1 MENSEIMKLTFLQ
14 PLLLFSI
21 VTEKY
26 RKFYTM
32 FQVVA
37 SNTITT
43 MLGIEKDLFIV
54 FKDIYRYFVIGIL
67 IIGYSPIEQII

>member
-1 MENSEIMKLTFLQ
+1 MKLTFLQ

-54 FKDIYRYFVIGIL
+54 FKDINRYFVIGIL